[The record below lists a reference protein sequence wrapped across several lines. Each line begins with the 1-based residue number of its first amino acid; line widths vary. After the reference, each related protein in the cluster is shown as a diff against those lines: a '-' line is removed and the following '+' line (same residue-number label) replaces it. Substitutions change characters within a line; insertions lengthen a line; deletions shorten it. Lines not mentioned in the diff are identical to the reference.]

1 MCVYIVDISTYIPP
15 QQATSFKH
23 VADANQPCPQGAGT
37 DDKTLIE
44 IMVSRSE
51 IDMLDIRAE
60 FRRMFATSLY
70 KMIKVCIFCLKNP
83 PPNYSF
89 SYDIEEILFKL
100 QYPSA
105 YKQYISLSLVTLYYR
120 VILLVIILKP
130 CLCCVAV
137 MMPKSAPGST
147 LRYSG
152 NFTLNKLL
160 KIYFSLYML
169 LMVMLSNSLH

>member
-70 KMIKVCIFCLKNP
+70 KMIKGDTSGD
-83 PPNYSF
+83 YS
-89 SYDIEEILFKL
+89 K
-100 QYPSA
+100 
-105 YKQYISLSLVTLYYR
+105 T
-120 VILLVIILKP
+120 LLV
-130 CLCCVAV
+130 LCGGDDA
-137 MMPKSAPGST
+137 
-147 LRYSG
+147 
-152 NFTLNKLL
+152 
-160 KIYFSLYML
+160 
-169 LMVMLSNSLH
+169 

>member
-70 KMIKVCIFCLKNP
+70 KMIKVCIFCLKNLHQTTV
-83 PPNYSF
+83 F
-89 SYDIEEILFKL
+89 HM
-100 QYPSA
+100 
-105 YKQYISLSLVTLYYR
+105 
-120 VILLVIILKP
+120 ILKRS
-130 CLCCVAV
+130 CLNCNTPVHINNIF
-137 MMPKSAPGST
+137 PS
-147 LRYSG
+147 
-152 NFTLNKLL
+152 LL
-160 KIYFSLYML
+160 L
-169 LMVMLSNSLH
+169 LFITG